1 VNYRWKPCVDFCGCL
16 LTALLLVLMFD
27 CFLFFARRLFEALAR
42 GIVDAVIVFRLH
54 DPRLTHF
61 HALGQSVL
69 YPEKEGKRIRRL
81 YAFLNFVDSFV
92 CALFVNILM
101 TSSRMWC
108 SIDSGCLNLN
118 GGIQFTGQLNG

>member
-54 DPRLTHF
+54 DPRLRAKCT
-61 HALGQSVL
+61 V
-69 YPEKEGKRIRRL
+69 PEEEGKRIRRL

-92 CALFVNILM
+92 CAFFNILM